1 MKGWVRSIRTV
12 SAATAVQ
19 PLKMERR
26 LRSAWALK
34 TPLNVVPG
42 ACCRSVSGKLNQRL
56 KLLQTAA
63 ASKAVPS
70 WKVTCSRSLKV

>member
-1 MKGWVRSIRTV
+1 
-12 SAATAVQ
+12 
-19 PLKMERR
+19 ME
-26 LRSAWALK
+26 SDAWSEWALK

-70 WKVTCSRSLKV
+70 WKVTSSRSLKV